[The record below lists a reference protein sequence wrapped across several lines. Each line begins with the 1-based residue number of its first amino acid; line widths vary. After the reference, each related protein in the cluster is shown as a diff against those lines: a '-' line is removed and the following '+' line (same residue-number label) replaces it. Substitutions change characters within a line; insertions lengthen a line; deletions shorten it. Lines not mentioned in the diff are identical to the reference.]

1 MKYEVIRL
9 NKLQEEVIYL
19 KNPSNKFTRI
29 TILDGK
35 ISIDES
41 KFYSIRVNGADIR
54 DILIDKFSKMLNINF
69 KTPSKLIIKNVK
81 VKLYEITKDC
91 LKGNIEPI
99 LFNESDELSFSF
111 DCLNGIAGNK
121 YYRLGHF
128 YMGDDL
134 EAKFFELKGKYIL
147 LTLEINNFSK
157 FIYNE

>member
-9 NKLQEEVIYL
+9 NK
-19 KNPSNKFTRI
+19 FTCI

-41 KFYSIRVNGADIR
+41 KFYSIKVNGEDIR

-69 KTPSKLIIKNVK
+69 KTPSKLIIRDAK
-81 VKLYEITKDC
+81 VKLYEITKDYS
-91 LKGNIEPI
+91 KDNIEPI
-99 LFNESDELSFSF
+99 LLIESDELSFSF
-111 DCLNGIAGNK
+111 DCLKGIDGNK

-134 EAKFFELKGKYIL
+134 EAEFFELEKKHIL

>member
-1 MKYEVIRL
+1 MKYEIIRL
-9 NKLQEEVIYL
+9 NK
-19 KNPSNKFTRI
+19 FTCI

-41 KFYSIRVNGADIR
+41 ELFYSIRVNREDIR

-69 KTPSKLIIKNVK
+69 KTPSKLIIRNVK

-91 LKGNIEPI
+91 SKDKIEPI
-99 LFNESDELSFSF
+99 LLIESDELSFSF
-111 DCLNGIAGNK
+111 DCLNGTDGNK

-134 EAKFFELKGKYIL
+134 EAEFFGLDKKHIL